1 MFFTYYFLNLSSIY
15 TTYKRMEK
23 LAVVLENWMWKAHLL
38 VKYTIQ
44 THFLKY
50 VEIVNIIRF

>member
-1 MFFTYYFLNLSSIY
+1 
-15 TTYKRMEK
+15 MEK